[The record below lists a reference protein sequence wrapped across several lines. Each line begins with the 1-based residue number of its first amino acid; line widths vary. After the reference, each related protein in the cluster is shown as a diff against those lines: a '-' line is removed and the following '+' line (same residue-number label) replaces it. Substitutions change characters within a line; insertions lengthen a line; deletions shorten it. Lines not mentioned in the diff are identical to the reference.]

1 MPLAEPLPPMTEPAT
16 GRDGVLRGI
25 PRKWLNRSLVFLT
38 ICACLYAGAV
48 GWIGLDGWRKAMHA
62 ISLQDVLL
70 TLCLVSAG
78 FLLRAQRWLY
88 YTSLLGWKI
97 STLQRFTAFIA
108 SFAFTATPGK
118 AGELVKVFLLRDHDE
133 VSLAE
138 GASILLIERLG
149 DLLAVVLLACGGLV
163 LFTDLRVYIVVGI
176 ALVGGVFIVTVH
188 RNLSN
193 AVLAYVMTIPRLRP
207 IGLKLLKAL
216 DAGRQLLHPG
226 PFAIGIGL
234 AIVAWSCEAAAFHVL
249 ISDLGIRSSH
259 FVSFS
264 IYGVSTLA
272 GALAML
278 PGGLGGVEGVMAL
291 LLSRLGATA
300 STAAIAV
307 IIFRVLTLWLF
318 TLLGLAFMLGWIP
331 FLSRRETVR
340 TAGAQ

>member
-1 MPLAEPLPPMTEPAT
+1 MPLAESLPPMTEPAT
-16 GRDGVLRGI
+16 GLEGVLRGI
-25 PRKWLNRSLVFLT
+25 PREWLNRSLVFLT
-38 ICACLYAGAV
+38 IFACLYAGAMA
-48 GWIGLDGWRKAMHA
+48 WIGLDGWRKAMHA
-62 ISLQDVLL
+62 ISFQDVLL
-70 TLCLVSAG
+70 TLALVSAG

-97 STLQRFTAFIA
+97 STLQRLAAFIA

-118 AGELVKVFLLRDHDE
+118 VGELVKVFLLREHDE
-133 VSLAE
+133 VSLTQ

-149 DLLAVVLLACGGLV
+149 DLLAVVLLACGSLV
-163 LFTDLRVYIVVGI
+163 LFTDLRVYLAAGI
-176 ALVGGVFIVTVH
+176 AMVGGVFIVTVH

-193 AVLAYVMTIPRLRP
+193 AVLACLMTIPRLRP
-207 IGLKLLKAL
+207 IGLKILKAL
-216 DAGRQLLHPG
+216 DSARQLLRPV

-234 AIVAWSCEAAAFHVL
+234 AIIAWSCEAAAFHVL
-249 ISDLGIRSSH
+249 ISDLGVRSSYL
-259 FVSFS
+259 VSFS

-278 PGGLGGVEGVMAL
+278 PGGLGGVESVMAL
-291 LLSRLGATA
+291 LLTRLGATA
-300 STAAIAV
+300 PTAAVAV

-340 TAGAQ
+340 TVGAQ